1 MTATTLQY
9 VKNIFETEGS
19 RITFHKG
26 QRLPLDTTYLAS
38 ILYIQ
43 QGAIQLTQ
51 ETMGGKELTTRICGA
66 NSIIGNTALF
76 AEIQFP
82 SSCATAL
89 QNSTAFVLTKTSLEE
104 RLTLDPAIMM
114 EYMQW
119 LQLENVKHQSMLRDL
134 VLHGKKGALYSTL
147 IRLANT
153 YGIKQHDAIMI
164 DLALT
169 NTDLANLCGTSRE
182 MVNRMLN
189 ELKNYHILTFTKGQ
203 IIIYELEALKK
214 AVDCENCPLAICRID

>member
-89 QNSTAFVLTKTSLEE
+89 QDSTALVLTKTCLEE
-104 RLTLDPAIMM
+104 QLMLNPAVMM

-153 YGIKQHDAIMI
+153 YGIKQHGAIMI

-189 ELKNYHILTFTKGQ
+189 ELKKYHILTFTKGQ